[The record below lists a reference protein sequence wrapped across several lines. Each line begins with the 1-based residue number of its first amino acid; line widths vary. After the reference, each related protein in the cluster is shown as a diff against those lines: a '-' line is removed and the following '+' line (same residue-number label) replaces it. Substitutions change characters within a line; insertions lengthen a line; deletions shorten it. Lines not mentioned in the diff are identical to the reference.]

1 MPSTAGGA
9 RDCRPAPWHGRTTSS
24 FGATAQP
31 RRGGKSARFAMGQ
44 HGMTFLPAPTYVLAR
59 AAWIPMLVIWH
70 ADGRF
75 TRLAVHPAW
84 PRDEHR
90 LHQRRQPIG

>member
-1 MPSTAGGA
+1 
-9 RDCRPAPWHGRTTSS
+9 
-24 FGATAQP
+24 
-31 RRGGKSARFAMGQ
+31 MGQ

-90 LHQRRQPIG
+90 LHQRRQPIGGRQDSLQGLQGRQRHSRGHEANEPG